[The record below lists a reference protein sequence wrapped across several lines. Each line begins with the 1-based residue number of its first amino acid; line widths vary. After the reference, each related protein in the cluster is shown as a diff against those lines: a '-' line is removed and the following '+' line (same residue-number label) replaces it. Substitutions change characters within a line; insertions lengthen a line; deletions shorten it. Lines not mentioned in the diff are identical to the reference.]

1 MAKKIYKPHFTINEF
16 QVVSDS
22 FNPLITERCFL
33 MVQYLS
39 YLRELLNSPI
49 HITSYYR
56 NPEHNRRVGGV
67 ATSLH
72 LNGFAVDFKTS
83 AIQSDVIRELQKLPY
98 SEIIIYDNF
107 YHYAMPNPYKSSQT
121 LLDKRK

>member
-1 MAKKIYKPHFTINEF
+1 MAKKILKPHFTISEF
-16 QVVSDS
+16 QLVSDP
-22 FNPLITERCFL
+22 FTPLITERCFL

-39 YLRELLNSPI
+39 YLRQLLNAPI
-49 HITSYYR
+49 RITSYYR

-72 LNGFAVDFKTS
+72 LNGFAVDFKTD
-83 AIQSDVIRELQKLPY
+83 ALQSDVIREIQKLPY

-107 YHYAMPNPYKSSQT
+107 YHYAMPNPYKT
-121 LLDKRK
+121 NLTILDKRK